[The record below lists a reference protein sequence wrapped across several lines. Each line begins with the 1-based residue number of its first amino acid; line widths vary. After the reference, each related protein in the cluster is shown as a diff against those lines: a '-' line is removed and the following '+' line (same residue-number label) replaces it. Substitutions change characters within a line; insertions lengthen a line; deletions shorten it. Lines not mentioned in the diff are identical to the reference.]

1 MNTRSSSRKASDA
14 IVKPAKL
21 AVKKVPPKTVPLKK
35 VPTTKQ
41 VTLLEHPSPKYFST
55 KYSCVHFQAD
65 VEKVDMTEEMKEEI
79 EACF

>member
-21 AVKKVPPKTVPLKK
+21 AVKKVPPKMVSPKK
-35 VPTTKQ
+35 VPATKQ
-41 VTLLEHPSPKYFST
+41 VTLLEHPSPKCFST
-55 KYSCVHFQAD
+55 KRPRVHFQAD
-65 VEKVDMTEEMKEEI
+65 VEEVDMTEETKEEI